1 MSFNV
6 KFKVNENL
14 EVIESAHEN
23 MIFKELIRNF
33 NQKVGLKDEH
43 KASFTFN
50 SEKIKTDSKR
60 KLKYLGIVENSV
72 INVKTVKP
80 LDYKP
85 EKPEN
90 SKNQLFS
97 IVFSLNGVYAGSMWV
112 NENMLFSEVTF
123 HFFKNFPMWH
133 KNETTFFYNL
143 NLIKSDSTKNLKEL
157 GIKNMSKIEVK
168 TNTPIDNSLNFNYE
182 NMNMN
187 KNKSS
192 DFDIKISVNG
202 VNVFYMHV
210 VENMLFCE
218 VVYHFCK
225 NFSLKENEAS
235 FFFNSKEI
243 KSDSTK
249 KLRKLGIKNMSTIDV
264 KTKTP
269 INYPFNYNYG
279 RMGMNSYSYM
289 GLQNYKNMNIDNQ
302 TLSRSNIHN
311 NSEISV
317 LKENEE
323 YLNVIFSFEGKKIN
337 IQATKYTKFSELS
350 KRFCLLDEIKGKYP
364 VYLIN
369 SKSIRPNDNDNITL
383 DKVKIRNNMMI
394 DVVFEGEVIA

>member
-1 MSFNV
+1 
-6 KFKVNENL
+6 
-14 EVIESAHEN
+14 
-23 MIFKELIRNF
+23 
-33 NQKVGLKDEH
+33 
-43 KASFTFN
+43 
-50 SEKIKTDSKR
+50 
-60 KLKYLGIVENSV
+60 
-72 INVKTVKP
+72 
-80 LDYKP
+80 
-85 EKPEN
+85 
-90 SKNQLFS
+90 
-97 IVFSLNGVYAGSMWV
+97 
-112 NENMLFSEVTF
+112 
-123 HFFKNFPMWH
+123 
-133 KNETTFFYNL
+133 
-143 NLIKSDSTKNLKEL
+143 
-157 GIKNMSKIEVK
+157 
-168 TNTPIDNSLNFNYE
+168 
-182 NMNMN
+182 MN

-192 DFDIKISVNG
+192 DFDIKISVNR
-202 VNVFYMHV
+202 VNVCYMHV

-323 YLNVIFSFEGKKIN
+323 YLNVVFSFEGKLIN
-337 IQATKYTKFSELS
+337 VQATKDTKFSELS
-350 KRFCLLDEIKGKYP
+350 KKFCNIVGYEHRHPKYIFKSYIILP
-364 VYLIN
+364 TDNRTLAELNISN
-369 SKSIRPNDNDNITL
+369 QSK
-383 DKVKIRNNMMI
+383 I
-394 DVVFEGEVIA
+394 DVFFESEIIGG

>member
-1 MSFNV
+1 
-6 KFKVNENL
+6 
-14 EVIESAHEN
+14 
-23 MIFKELIRNF
+23 
-33 NQKVGLKDEH
+33 
-43 KASFTFN
+43 
-50 SEKIKTDSKR
+50 
-60 KLKYLGIVENSV
+60 
-72 INVKTVKP
+72 
-80 LDYKP
+80 
-85 EKPEN
+85 
-90 SKNQLFS
+90 
-97 IVFSLNGVYAGSMWV
+97 
-112 NENMLFSEVTF
+112 
-123 HFFKNFPMWH
+123 
-133 KNETTFFYNL
+133 
-143 NLIKSDSTKNLKEL
+143 
-157 GIKNMSKIEVK
+157 MSKIEVK

-202 VNVFYMHV
+202 VNAGYMHV

-279 RMGMNSYSYM
+279 NMGMNPYSYM
-289 GLQNYKNMNIDNQ
+289 GLQNYININIDNQ
-302 TLSRSNIHN
+302 ILSQLNIHN

-323 YLNVIFSFEGKKIN
+323 YFNVVFEYIGRIFN
-337 IQATKYTKFSELS
+337 IQTTKDTKFSELS
-350 KRFCLLDEIKGKYP
+350 KKFCNKAGYEDR
-364 VYLIN
+364 YLGYLVNSHMILPTDNRTLAELNIN
-369 SKSIRPNDNDNITL
+369 SNKRI
-383 DKVKIRNNMMI
+383 VVI
-394 DVVFEGEVIA
+394 DQVFGG